1 METIS
6 YGVFETNSSS
16 THALTSGRKLNEEYV
31 PAASKL
37 KIRWIDTDDE
47 SVLNTLKDKVSYLV
61 SHIAN
66 WYKYDVNT
74 YEELLEEI
82 RNDSDFQEIEN
93 YVLQTFGKQI
103 IFPEY
108 KGECVEDV
116 VNINHQ
122 LTSWNHNLK
131 EILEDLID
139 KEERNYLAE
148 VLEDGKDI
156 EFGRD

>member
-1 METIS
+1 METIR

-93 YVLQTFGKQI
+93 YVLERFGKQI
-103 IFPEY
+103 ICPEY

-116 VNINHQ
+116 VNSNHQ